1 MIVAGRPPPAAHWAG
16 HACHPRLDPK
26 LDPAEA
32 AGSRRAALASASPGG
47 RDLPRCV
54 RLGGRGAARRSPDPA
69 VPAALRRL
77 ASLLRIRDLLRNPR
91 PLPRGRAAHRA
102 ARWNPARS
110 PRHRLHRP
118 PRRPQR
124 RARPVTPDELTG
136 SPTKPHR
143 WLTMPALDRVSS
155 IYNFELQK

>member
-54 RLGGRGAARRSPDPA
+54 RLRGRRAARRRPDPA

-77 ASLLRIRDLLRNPR
+77 GSLLRIPDLLPPPP
-91 PLPRGRAAHRA
+91 PLPKGPAAPPPA
-102 ARWNPARS
+102 PWNPPQS
-110 PRHRLHRP
+110 PP
-118 PRRPQR
+118 PPL
-124 RARPVTPDELTG
+124 PP
-136 SPTKPHR
+136 PP
-143 WLTMPALDRVSS
+143 PP
-155 IYNFELQK
+155 